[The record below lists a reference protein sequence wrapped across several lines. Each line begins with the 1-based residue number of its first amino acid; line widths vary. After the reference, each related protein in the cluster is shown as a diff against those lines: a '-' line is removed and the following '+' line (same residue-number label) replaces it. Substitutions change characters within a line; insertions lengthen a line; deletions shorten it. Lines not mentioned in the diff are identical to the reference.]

1 MTEDTGRETR
11 VVPVAGRNI
20 VVRQLTDA
28 QMLHLMRHAK
38 ILASESMA
46 NDVKM
51 ESMDRML
58 KILNSVVVQD
68 SDRDWLVEAQEN
80 GDVELAEMTGWVN
93 AFRTT
98 DKVTVVRRTR
108 AKRS

>member
-1 MTEDTGRETR
+1 MVEDAGRETR

-38 ILASESMA
+38 ILSSDIENM
-46 NDVKM
+46 VKLD
-51 ESMDRML
+51 SMDRML
-58 KILNSVVVQD
+58 KILNSVVVQE
-68 SDRDWLVEAQEN
+68 SDREWLVEAQEN
-80 GDVELAEMTGWVN
+80 GDLELAEMTGWVN
-93 AFRTT
+93 AF
-98 DKVTVVRRTR
+98 KAPSNGPVVRRTR